1 MDMLSLD
8 LKRQIVSLPISE
20 RLELMQMIVTSLQND
35 PLVVE
40 PSINDYFKPGQVYE
54 VWTPIEA
61 PDAAQALLDLLAA
74 AEASV

>member
-1 MDMLSLD
+1 MGMLSLD
-8 LKRQIVSLPISE
+8 LKRQIVSLPINE

-40 PSINDYFKPGQVYE
+40 PSISDYFEPGRVYE

-61 PDAAQALLDLLAA
+61 PDAAQALLDLLTA

>member
-1 MDMLSLD
+1 MLSSD
-8 LKRQIVSLPISE
+8 FKRTIIGLPISE

-40 PSINDYFKPGQVYE
+40 PSINDYFEPGGVYE

-61 PDAAQALLDLLAA
+61 PDAAQALLYLLTA